1 MKMVEF
7 SSVGHV
13 AIKTSDIERSL
24 DFYVR
29 QLRFSEMLRLHYSD
43 DSLFLIYLRVT
54 DTQYL
59 ELFPHGIGDRAPD
72 RDAVALNHFCLI
84 VDNIDHTLR
93 QIAQAGIAL
102 TRELKTGADGNR
114 QAWIEDPDG
123 NRIEIMELASN
134 CMQFEALKGLR
145 AGTKPIVK
153 VTDVPSPKSLAPSG

>member
-29 QLRFSEMLRLHYSD
+29 QLGFSEMLRLHYSD

-59 ELFPHGIGDRAPD
+59 ELFPYGIGDRAPD
-72 RDAVALNHFCLI
+72 RDAVALNHFCPHRRQYRSHAAP
-84 VDNIDHTLR
+84 DCAGGHCID
-93 QIAQAGIAL
+93 
-102 TRELKTGADGNR
+102 
-114 QAWIEDPDG
+114 
-123 NRIEIMELASN
+123 
-134 CMQFEALKGLR
+134 
-145 AGTKPIVK
+145 AGTE
-153 VTDVPSPKSLAPSG
+153 DWG